1 MSLPSSHPLQR
12 YSINGYQE
20 APSGDGVAW
29 SCNLLRH
36 GQSFGLVSNEGR
48 GGANDYA
55 FTDTARGE
63 EFLAAAHELFPD
75 DGEPEDTLVARV
87 ITIRQFN
94 ALDQVAYCLDDDR
107 FDDLGEHRLAEPGSS
122 FEQVRTELATRSAG
136 RHPRIWDKGRSAM
149 VPVEPGT

>member
-12 YSINGYQE
+12 YSVNGYQE
-20 APSGDGVAW
+20 AASDEGVAW

-48 GGANDYA
+48 GGVNDYA
-55 FTDTARGE
+55 FTDSARGE
-63 EFLAAAHELFPD
+63 EFLAAAAGLFPD
-75 DGEPEDTLVARV
+75 DAHPADTLVARV

-94 ALDQVAYCLDDDR
+94 ALDQIAYCLDDDR

-122 FEQVRTELATRSAG
+122 FEQVRAELATRFAG
-136 RHPRIWDKGRSAM
+136 RHPRIWDRSRSEM
-149 VPVEPGT
+149 VPVDPRP